1 MGGCAL
7 NNMNSICL
15 IIIGDEI
22 LSGKR
27 TDKHLNK
34 NIELANKFNY
44 SIKQVFYL
52 PDETESIKSNLK
64 KLKNEI
70 VFCFGGIGATP
81 DDHTRQ
87 AAAKAL
93 NLKLKPH
100 PEAVRLIEKRFGKEA
115 YPKRILMANL
125 PENAKLLPNK
135 INQVPGFYINQFFFM
150 PGFPEMAWPMIEW
163 IYKKILP
170 KQKNNYHEEHII
182 LKNVTES
189 SLIDIMQEIEKKFI
203 NVKIYSLPRITPIKQ
218 LELGVKGDKKQ
229 TKNAM
234 ILLKKLLKSQGH
246 I

>member
-1 MGGCAL
+1 
-7 NNMNSICL
+7 MNSICL
-15 IIIGDEI
+15 VIIGDEI

-27 TDKHLNK
+27 TDKHFNK
-34 NIELANKFNY
+34 NIELADKFNY
-44 SIKQVFYL
+44 AIKQVLYL
-52 PDETESIKSNLK
+52 SDDPLSIKNNLK

-87 AAAKAL
+87 AAAKAF
-93 NLKLKPH
+93 NLKLIPH
-100 PEAVRLIEKRFGKEA
+100 PEAIRLIEKRFGKEA

-125 PENAKLLPNK
+125 PENAKLLPNT
-135 INQVPGFYINQFFFM
+135 INQVPGFYINQFYFM

-170 KQKNNYHEEHII
+170 KQKKNYYEEHII

-203 NVKIYSLPRITPIKQ
+203 DVKVYSLPRITPTKQ
-218 LELGVKGDKKQ
+218 LELGVKGNKKQ

-234 ILLKKLLKSQGH
+234 IFLKKSLKSQGH